1 MLRYYLTTPE
11 AEKQKARHFG
21 GLFEI
26 GGNAG
31 IRTLDRRIKSPL
43 LYQLSYVPKFIS
55 NTLGGSCGIRTHD
68 QRIKSPLLYQ
78 LS

>member
-43 LYQLSYVPKFIS
+43 LYQLSYVPEDDADFKFP
-55 NTLGGSCGIRTHD
+55 H
-68 QRIKSPLLYQ
+68 Q
-78 LS
+78 LH

>member
-43 LYQLSYVPKFIS
+43 LYQLSYVPIPDCPHIVVVGRAGLEPTTNGLKVRCS
-55 NTLGGSCGIRTHD
+55 TN
-68 QRIKSPLLYQ
+68 
-78 LS
+78 